1 MHFTYCPDILQHQ
14 EQQQQ
19 QPWRKGI
26 KCGIYTLG
34 MRTITMNRWMC
45 GMVMKGNTSPC
56 TDEFSHSFTGWV
68 DGWLF
73 KVKYVFERGLQFTL
87 LAFDT
92 IEQPLG

>member
-1 MHFTYCPDILQHQ
+1 
-14 EQQQQ
+14 
-19 QPWRKGI
+19 
-26 KCGIYTLG
+26 
-34 MRTITMNRWMC
+34 
-45 GMVMKGNTSPC
+45 MVMKGNTSPC